1 MASYPVSLN
10 EDDLPRTYLADLEER
25 RVGGDKVSEAK
36 VSCQRRRVD
45 RDGPRRVC
53 PERGD
58 LGRERHAA
66 AFVMIEEGP
75 LTGSISSE
83 KEFAIR
89 WIPEREREHSGK
101 SLDKPFSEVEVE
113 TWNHRDLRCRG
124 HHPAPIRQ
132 PCAQGPMVVKLT
144 GTDRQPPALGVDHGL
159 SPVRQ
164 PPDREAG
171 RAEYRARDR
180 DDIRIIR

>member
-1 MASYPVSLN
+1 RHLDVGLTMHRFVEHFSESLDERRSLSGSRHRPSPVAMASYPVSLN

-25 RVGGDKVSEAK
+25 RVGGDQVSEAK
-36 VSCQRRRVD
+36 VSCQHRRVD

-101 SLDKPFSEVEVE
+101 SLDKPFSEFEVE
-113 TWNHRDLRCRG
+113 TWNHRDVRCRG
-124 HHPAPIRQ
+124 H
-132 PCAQGPMVVKLT
+132 
-144 GTDRQPPALGVDHGL
+144 
-159 SPVRQ
+159 
-164 PPDREAG
+164 
-171 RAEYRARDR
+171 
-180 DDIRIIR
+180 